1 MELKRIIARD
11 TRAAN
16 EKAVALYGPDVLVIS
31 TSKVRGK
38 TELIVAVD
46 VEPMNAEVA
55 LAETFVPT
63 EKTYS
68 LSAMPVSEEAHLV
81 QEEPASFGKVLDDT
95 MAMHKRQTKPAKADA
110 TGFVSAASLKKA
122 AQEKTASIQEEA
134 LPVQALAAV
143 TPALPAQETVVPP
156 QVVAPTHDVAEERDA
171 MRGREIVQMVRE
183 ELATLRKEFKLS
195 QQMAWQGTGL
205 ARNLMPLRNALQEA
219 AIPVALR
226 ALLIDSI
233 QSFEDVEPAMDE
245 IRRQLCHSMQHSSVT
260 APDQG
265 VHALAGPS
273 GAGKSLM
280 VARLAQHASVN
291 WGSEQVAVISYSDQ
305 RAGAW
310 NQTQLL
316 SAQSGVDCFRATNV
330 TTLKLLLEEHGQ
342 RKFIIIDTPGV
353 QMAERVSEIAAIC
366 KEAQFHVVLPADA
379 SQSSLRRMLSTP
391 HIQWQSLMISKLD
404 EASQPWALIQVLTEG
419 HVGVSGAS
427 RGERIGEWSLQMQA
441 EELVTVALANLSLG
455 YTEAPQEDMSST
467 LAMASARISRLAAQH
482 TRSTHE

>member
-55 LAETFVPT
+55 LAETFVPS

-68 LSAMPVSEEAHLV
+68 LSATPATEEAPLA
-81 QEEPASFGKVLDDT
+81 QEAPASFGKVLNDT
-95 MAMHKRQTKPAKADA
+95 IQKRPAKPTKEDVP
-110 TGFVSAASLKKA
+110 GFVPAAALKKA
-122 AQEKTASIQEEA
+122 QEKA
-134 LPVQALAAV
+134 LPVQTEAPAAEPAPVQETAVKEQVLAA
-143 TPALPAQETVVPP
+143 TQ
-156 QVVAPTHDVAEERDA
+156 HMAEERDA

-265 VHALAGPS
+265 VHVLAGPS

-310 NQTQLL
+310 NQAQLL

-342 RKFIIIDTPGV
+342 RKFLIIDTPGV
-353 QMAERVSEIAAIC
+353 QMAERVSEIVAIC

-379 SQSSLRRMLSTP
+379 SQSSLRRVLSTP

-427 RGERIGEWSLQMQA
+427 RGERIGEWSVQMQA

-455 YTEAPQEDMSST
+455 YTDTPQEDMSST

>member
-46 VEPMNAEVA
+46 VEPMNAEAAV
-55 LAETFVPT
+55 AETFVPT

-68 LSAMPVSEEAHLV
+68 VSATPASDEAPVVAET
-81 QEEPASFGKVLDDT
+81 PASFGKVLDDT
-95 MAMHKRQTKPAKADA
+95 MAMHKRQVKPAVKPVAKSEAQSEDS
-110 TGFVSAASLKKA
+110 GFVPAATLK
-122 AQEKTASIQEEA
+122 Q
-134 LPVQALAAV
+134 AAV
-143 TPALPAQETVVPP
+143 PAVQPVE
-156 QVVAPTHDVAEERDA
+156 DERDA
-171 MRGREIVQMVRE
+171 LRGREIVQMVRE

-233 QSFEDVEPAMDE
+233 QSFEDVDPAMDE
-245 IRRQLCHSMQHSSVT
+245 IRRQLCHSMQHSSAT

-265 VHALAGPS
+265 VHVIAGPS

-342 RKFIIIDTPGV
+342 RKFLIIDTPGV

-379 SQSSLRRMLSTP
+379 SQSSLRRVLSTP

-419 HVGVSGAS
+419 HVGVSAAS
-427 RGERIGEWSLQMQA
+427 RGERMGEWSVQMQA

-455 YTEAPQEDMSST
+455 HTEATPEDMSST

>member
-55 LAETFVPT
+55 LAETFVPS

-68 LSAMPVSEEAHLV
+68 LSATPATEEAPLA
-81 QEEPASFGKVLDDT
+81 QEAPASFGKVLNDT
-95 MAMHKRQTKPAKADA
+95 IQKRPAKPTKEDVP
-110 TGFVSAASLKKA
+110 GFVPAAALKKA
-122 AQEKTASIQEEA
+122 QEKA
-134 LPVQALAAV
+134 LPMQ
-143 TPALPAQETVVPP
+143 T
-156 QVVAPTHDVAEERDA
+156 VAPAAEPAPVQEIVVKEQVLASTQHMAEERDA

-265 VHALAGPS
+265 VHVLAGPS

-310 NQTQLL
+310 NQAQLL

-342 RKFIIIDTPGV
+342 RKFLIIDTPGV
-353 QMAERVSEIAAIC
+353 QMAERVSEIVAIC

-379 SQSSLRRMLSTP
+379 SQSSLRRVLSTQ

-427 RGERIGEWSLQMQA
+427 RGERIGEWSVQMQA

-455 YTEAPQEDMSST
+455 YTDTPSEDMSST

-482 TRSTHE
+482 TRSTQE

>member
-1 MELKRIIARD
+1 LKQA
-11 TRAAN
+11 
-16 EKAVALYGPDVLVIS
+16 
-31 TSKVRGK
+31 
-38 TELIVAVD
+38 
-46 VEPMNAEVA
+46 
-55 LAETFVPT
+55 
-63 EKTYS
+63 
-68 LSAMPVSEEAHLV
+68 
-81 QEEPASFGKVLDDT
+81 
-95 MAMHKRQTKPAKADA
+95 
-110 TGFVSAASLKKA
+110 
-122 AQEKTASIQEEA
+122 
-134 LPVQALAAV
+134 VQAQAA
-143 TPALPAQETVVPP
+143 PAPEVKPPVVPEEVLPAQ
-156 QVVAPTHDVAEERDA
+156 QMAEERDTV
-171 MRGREIVQMVRE
+171 RGREIVQMVRE

-233 QSFEDVEPAMDE
+233 QSFEDVEPALDE
-245 IRRQLCHSMQHSSVT
+245 IRRQLCHSMQQSSVN
-260 APDQG
+260 APEHG
-265 VHALAGPS
+265 VHVLAGPS

-291 WGSEQVAVISYSDQ
+291 LGSEQVAVISYSDQ

-316 SAQSGVDCFRATNV
+316 SAQSGVDCFRATNA

-342 RKFIIIDTPGV
+342 RKLIIIDTPGV
-353 QMAERVSEIAAIC
+353 QMSERVGEISAIS

-379 SQSSLRRMLSTP
+379 SQSSLRRILSTP
-391 HIQWQSLMISKLD
+391 QIQWQSLMISKLD

-427 RGERIGEWSLQMQA
+427 RGERISEWSVQMQV

-455 YTEAPQEDMSST
+455 YTDTNAEDMSST
-467 LAMASARISRLAAQH
+467 LAMASARVSRLAAQH

>member
-55 LAETFVPT
+55 LAETFVPS

-68 LSAMPVSEEAHLV
+68 LSATPVSDEAPLV
-81 QEEPASFGKVLDDT
+81 QEAPASFGKVLNDT
-95 MAMHKRQTKPAKADA
+95 IQKRPAKPTKEDIP
-110 TGFVSAASLKKA
+110 GFVPAAALKKA
-122 AQEKTASIQEEA
+122 QEKA
-134 LPVQALAAV
+134 LPVQTEAPAAE
-143 TPALPAQETVVPP
+143 PAPAQETVVKEPVLAAT
-156 QVVAPTHDVAEERDA
+156 QHMAEERDA

-265 VHALAGPS
+265 VHVIAGPS

-310 NQTQLL
+310 NQAQLL

-342 RKFIIIDTPGV
+342 RKFLIIDTPGV
-353 QMAERVSEIAAIC
+353 QMAERVSEIVAIC

-379 SQSSLRRMLSTP
+379 SQSSLRRVLSTP

-427 RGERIGEWSLQMQA
+427 RGERIGEWSVQMQA

-455 YTEAPQEDMSST
+455 YTDTTQEDMSST

>member
-1 MELKRIIARD
+1 
-11 TRAAN
+11 
-16 EKAVALYGPDVLVIS
+16 
-31 TSKVRGK
+31 
-38 TELIVAVD
+38 
-46 VEPMNAEVA
+46 
-55 LAETFVPT
+55 
-63 EKTYS
+63 
-68 LSAMPVSEEAHLV
+68 
-81 QEEPASFGKVLDDT
+81 
-95 MAMHKRQTKPAKADA
+95 
-110 TGFVSAASLKKA
+110 
-122 AQEKTASIQEEA
+122 
-134 LPVQALAAV
+134 
-143 TPALPAQETVVPP
+143 
-156 QVVAPTHDVAEERDA
+156 
-171 MRGREIVQMVRE
+171 
-183 ELATLRKEFKLS
+183 
-195 QQMAWQGTGL
+195 
-205 ARNLMPLRNALQEA
+205 
-219 AIPVALR
+219 
-226 ALLIDSI
+226 
-233 QSFEDVEPAMDE
+233 
-245 IRRQLCHSMQHSSVT
+245 
-260 APDQG
+260 
-265 VHALAGPS
+265 
-273 GAGKSLM
+273 M

-316 SAQSGVDCFRATNV
+316 SAQSGVDCLRATNV

-379 SQSSLRRMLSTP
+379 SQSSLRRVLSTP

-427 RGERIGEWSLQMQA
+427 RGERIGEWSVQMQA

-455 YTEAPQEDMSST
+455 YAEATQEDMSST

>member
-11 TRAAN
+11 TQAAN

-31 TSKVRGK
+31 TAKVKGK

-46 VEPMNAEVA
+46 VEPLNAEAAVA
-55 LAETFVPT
+55 EAFVPT
-63 EKTYS
+63 DKTYS
-68 LSAMPVSEEAHLV
+68 LSAKQPLNKPQWRRPSPRLLAKYSTTPWPCTSAWANPPKPHHGLCACSFIETNRAARAHRAGRRN
-81 QEEPASFGKVLDDT
+81 QGDSGSSRSFSCPANGRRTRHV
-95 MAMHKRQTKPAKADA
+95 
-110 TGFVSAASLKKA
+110 
-122 AQEKTASIQEEA
+122 
-134 LPVQALAAV
+134 
-143 TPALPAQETVVPP
+143 
-156 QVVAPTHDVAEERDA
+156 
-171 MRGREIVQMVRE
+171 RGREIVQMVRE

-233 QSFEDVEPAMDE
+233 QSFEDVEPALDE
-245 IRRQLCHSMQHSSVT
+245 IRRQLCHSMQQSSVN
-260 APDQG
+260 APEQG
-265 VHALAGPS
+265 VHVLAGPS

-291 WGSEQVAVISYSDQ
+291 LGSEQVAVISYSDQ

-316 SAQSGVDCFRATNV
+316 SAQSGVDCFRATNA

-342 RKFIIIDTPGV
+342 RKLIIIDTPGV
-353 QMAERVSEIAAIC
+353 QMSERVGEICAIS

-379 SQSSLRRMLSTP
+379 SQSSLRRILSTP

-427 RGERIGEWSLQMQA
+427 RGERISEWSVQMQV

-455 YTEAPQEDMSST
+455 YTDTHAEDMSST
-467 LAMASARISRLAAQH
+467 LAMASARVSRLAAQH

>member
-55 LAETFVPT
+55 LAETFVPS

-68 LSAMPVSEEAHLV
+68 LSATPVSEEAPLV
-81 QEEPASFGKVLDDT
+81 QEAPASFGKVLNDT
-95 MAMHKRQTKPAKADA
+95 IQKRPAKPTKEDVP
-110 TGFVSAASLKKA
+110 GFVPAAALKKA
-122 AQEKTASIQEEA
+122 QEKA
-134 LPVQALAAV
+134 LPVQTAA
-143 TPALPAQETVVPP
+143 PAAEPAPVQETVVKE
-156 QVVAPTHDVAEERDA
+156 QVLVATQHMAEERDA

-265 VHALAGPS
+265 VHVIAGPS

-310 NQTQLL
+310 NQAQLL

-342 RKFIIIDTPGV
+342 RKFLIIDTPGV
-353 QMAERVSEIAAIC
+353 QMAERVSEIVAIC

-379 SQSSLRRMLSTP
+379 SQSSLRRVLSTP

-427 RGERIGEWSLQMQA
+427 RGERIGEWSVQMQA

-455 YTEAPQEDMSST
+455 YTDTTQEDMSST

>member
-55 LAETFVPT
+55 LAETFVPS

-68 LSAMPVSEEAHLV
+68 LSATPATEEAPLA
-81 QEEPASFGKVLDDT
+81 QEAPASFGKVLNDT
-95 MAMHKRQTKPAKADA
+95 IQKRPAKPTKEDVP
-110 TGFVSAASLKKA
+110 GFVPAAALKKA
-122 AQEKTASIQEEA
+122 QEKA
-134 LPVQALAAV
+134 LPMQTSAPAAE
-143 TPALPAQETVVPP
+143 PAPVQETVVKE
-156 QVVAPTHDVAEERDA
+156 QVLAATQHMAEERDA
-171 MRGREIVQMVRE
+171 LRGREIVQMVRE

-265 VHALAGPS
+265 VHVLAGPS

-310 NQTQLL
+310 NQAQLL
-316 SAQSGVDCFRATNV
+316 SAQTGVDCFRATNV

-342 RKFIIIDTPGV
+342 RKFLIIDTPGV
-353 QMAERVSEIAAIC
+353 QMAERVSEIVAIC

-379 SQSSLRRMLSTP
+379 SQSSLRRVLSTP

-427 RGERIGEWSLQMQA
+427 RGERIGEWSVQMQV

-455 YTEAPQEDMSST
+455 YNDTTQEDMSST

>member
-11 TRAAN
+11 TQAAN

-31 TSKVRGK
+31 TAKVKGK

-46 VEPMNAEVA
+46 VEP
-55 LAETFVPT
+55 LTAETAVAESFVPT

-68 LSAMPVSEEAHLV
+68 LSRQTAAQQAPLEAP
-81 QEEPASFGKVLDDT
+81 EPAPFGKVLNDT
-95 MAMHKRQTKPAKADA
+95 MAMHKRLGKPAKTPA
-110 TGFVSAASLKKA
+110 TGFVPAAALK
-122 AQEKTASIQEEA
+122 QT
-134 LPVQALAAV
+134 VQAQAA
-143 TPALPAQETVVPP
+143 PAPEVKPPVVPEEVLPAQ
-156 QVVAPTHDVAEERDA
+156 QMAEERDTV
-171 MRGREIVQMVRE
+171 RGREIVQMVRE

-205 ARNLMPLRNALQEA
+205 ARSLMPLRNALQEA

-233 QSFEDVEPAMDE
+233 QSFEDVEPALEE
-245 IRRQLCHSMQHSSVT
+245 IRRQLCHSMQQSSVN
-260 APDQG
+260 APELG
-265 VHALAGPS
+265 VHVLAGPS
-273 GAGKSLM
+273 GSGKSLM

-291 WGSEQVAVISYSDQ
+291 LGSEQVAVISYSDQ

-316 SAQSGVDCFRATNV
+316 SAQSGVDCFRATNA

-342 RKFIIIDTPGV
+342 RKLIIIDTPGV
-353 QMAERVSEIAAIC
+353 QMSERVSEISAIS

-391 HIQWQSLMISKLD
+391 QIQWQSLMISELD

-427 RGERIGEWSLQMQA
+427 RGERISEWSVQMQV

-455 YTEAPQEDMSST
+455 YTDTNAEDMSST
-467 LAMASARISRLAAQH
+467 LAMASARVSRLAAQH

>member
-1 MELKRIIARD
+1 
-11 TRAAN
+11 
-16 EKAVALYGPDVLVIS
+16 
-31 TSKVRGK
+31 
-38 TELIVAVD
+38 
-46 VEPMNAEVA
+46 
-55 LAETFVPT
+55 
-63 EKTYS
+63 
-68 LSAMPVSEEAHLV
+68 
-81 QEEPASFGKVLDDT
+81 
-95 MAMHKRQTKPAKADA
+95 
-110 TGFVSAASLKKA
+110 
-122 AQEKTASIQEEA
+122 
-134 LPVQALAAV
+134 
-143 TPALPAQETVVPP
+143 
-156 QVVAPTHDVAEERDA
+156 
-171 MRGREIVQMVRE
+171 
-183 ELATLRKEFKLS
+183 LRKEFKLS

-226 ALLIDSI
+226 ALLVDSI

-265 VHALAGPS
+265 VHVLAGPS

-280 VARLAQHASVN
+280 VARLAQHASIN

-353 QMAERVSEIAAIC
+353 QMAERVSEIAAIS

-427 RGERIGEWSLQMQA
+427 RGERIGEWTVQMQA

-455 YTEAPQEDMSST
+455 YTDAPPEDMSST

>member
-11 TRAAN
+11 TQAAN

-31 TSKVRGK
+31 TSKVKGK

-46 VEPMNAEVA
+46 VEPLAAEAAVA
-55 LAETFVPT
+55 EAFVPT

-68 LSAMPVSEEAHLV
+68 LSSKTTSQEAPVEAP
-81 QEEPASFGKVLDDT
+81 EPAPFGKVLNDT
-95 MAMHKRQTKPAKADA
+95 MAMHKRLGKPAKAPT
-110 TGFVSAASLKKA
+110 TGFVPAASLKKSV
-122 AQEKTASIQEEA
+122 QEQTALVKEEQA
-134 LPVQALAAV
+134 PLVQPEV
-143 TPALPAQETVVPP
+143 LPAQ
-156 QVVAPTHDVAEERDA
+156 QMAEERDTL
-171 MRGREIVQMVRE
+171 RGREIVQMVRE

-219 AIPVALR
+219 AIPAALR

-233 QSFEDVEPAMDE
+233 QSFEDVEPALDE
-245 IRRQLCHSMQHSSVT
+245 IRRQLCHSMQQSSVS
-260 APDQG
+260 APDLG
-265 VHALAGPS
+265 VHVLAGPS

-291 WGSEQVAVISYSDQ
+291 LGSEQVAVISYSDQ

-316 SAQSGVDCFRATNV
+316 SAQSGVDCFRATNA

-342 RKFIIIDTPGV
+342 RKLIIIDTPGV
-353 QMAERVSEIAAIC
+353 QMSERVGEISAIC

-379 SQSSLRRMLSTP
+379 SQSSLRRILSTP
-391 HIQWQSLMISKLD
+391 QIQWQSLMISKLD

-427 RGERIGEWSLQMQA
+427 RGERISEWSVQMQV

-455 YTEAPQEDMSST
+455 YADTNAEDMSST

-482 TRSTHE
+482 TRATHE

>member
-46 VEPMNAEVA
+46 VEPMNAEAAV
-55 LAETFVPT
+55 AETFVPT
-63 EKTYS
+63 EKTYT
-68 LSAMPVSEEAHLV
+68 LSDTAASEAPPLV
-81 QEEPASFGKVLDDT
+81 QAESASFGKVLDDT
-95 MAMHKRQTKPAKADA
+95 MAMHKRQTKPAKAEA
-110 TGFVSAASLKKA
+110 TGFVPAATLKKA
-122 AQEKTASIQEEA
+122 AQEKKASVIEA
-134 LPVQALAAV
+134 TFAAEQAPLVAEPTQAATQPVQAQAV
-143 TPALPAQETVVPP
+143 QMV
-156 QVVAPTHDVAEERDA
+156 EERDA
-171 MRGREIVQMVRE
+171 LRGREIVQMVRE

-219 AIPVALR
+219 AIPAALR

-233 QSFEDVEPAMDE
+233 QSFEDIEPAMEE
-245 IRRQLCHSMQHSSVT
+245 IRRQLCHSMQHSSVSS
-260 APDQG
+260 PDQG
-265 VHALAGPS
+265 VHVLAGPS

-280 VARLAQHASVN
+280 VARLAQNASVHL
-291 WGSEQVAVISYSDQ
+291 GSEQVAVISYSDQ

-353 QMAERVSEIAAIC
+353 QMGERVSEIAAIC

-379 SQSSLRRMLSTP
+379 SQSSMRRMLSTP
-391 HIQWQSLMISKLD
+391 QIQWQSLMISKLD

-419 HVGVSGAS
+419 HVGVSAAS
-427 RGERIGEWSLQMQA
+427 RGERISEWSVQMQA

-455 YTEAPQEDMSST
+455 HMDAPQEDMSST

>member
-11 TRAAN
+11 TQAAN

-31 TSKVRGK
+31 TAKVKGK

-46 VEPMNAEVA
+46 VEP
-55 LAETFVPT
+55 LTAETAVAEAFVPT
-63 EKTYS
+63 DKTYS
-68 LSAMPVSEEAHLV
+68 LSTQTAAQPAPVAAP
-81 QEEPASFGKVLDDT
+81 EPAPFGKVLNDT
-95 MAMHKRQTKPAKADA
+95 MAMHKRLGKPAKAPA
-110 TGFVSAASLKKA
+110 TGFVPAASLKQTV
-122 AQEKTASIQEEA
+122 QEPTAPAPEIKP
-134 LPVQALAAV
+134 PVLAAEV
-143 TPALPAQETVVPP
+143 SPAQ
-156 QVVAPTHDVAEERDA
+156 QMAEERDTV
-171 MRGREIVQMVRE
+171 RGREIVQMVRE

-233 QSFEDVEPAMDE
+233 QSFEDVEPALDE
-245 IRRQLCHSMQHSSVT
+245 IRRQLCHSMQQSSVS
-260 APDQG
+260 APELG
-265 VHALAGPS
+265 VHVLAGPS

-291 WGSEQVAVISYSDQ
+291 LGSEQVVVISYSDQ

-316 SAQSGVDCFRATNV
+316 SAQSGVDCFRATNA

-342 RKFIIIDTPGV
+342 RKLIIIDTPGV
-353 QMAERVSEIAAIC
+353 QMSERVGEICAIS

-379 SQSSLRRMLSTP
+379 SQSSLRRILSTP

-427 RGERIGEWSLQMQA
+427 RGERISEWSVQMQV

-455 YTEAPQEDMSST
+455 YTDTNAEDMSST
-467 LAMASARISRLAAQH
+467 LAMASARVSRLAAQH

>member
-46 VEPMNAEVA
+46 VEPINAEVA
-55 LAETFVPT
+55 LAETFVPS

-68 LSAMPVSEEAHLV
+68 LSATPASEEAPLV
-81 QEEPASFGKVLDDT
+81 QEAPASFGKVLNDT
-95 MAMHKRQTKPAKADA
+95 IQKRPAKPTKEDVP
-110 TGFVSAASLKKA
+110 GFVPAAALKKA
-122 AQEKTASIQEEA
+122 QEKA
-134 LPVQALAAV
+134 LPVQTEAPAAE
-143 TPALPAQETVVPP
+143 PAPAQETMVKEPVLAAT
-156 QVVAPTHDVAEERDA
+156 QHMAEERDA

-265 VHALAGPS
+265 VHVIAGPS

-310 NQTQLL
+310 NQAQLL

-342 RKFIIIDTPGV
+342 RKFLIIDTPGV
-353 QMAERVSEIAAIC
+353 QMAERVSEIVAIC

-379 SQSSLRRMLSTP
+379 SQSSLRRVLSTP

-427 RGERIGEWSLQMQA
+427 RGERIGEWSVQMQA

-455 YTEAPQEDMSST
+455 YTDTTQEDMSST

>member
-11 TRAAN
+11 TQAAN

-31 TSKVRGK
+31 TAKVKGK

-46 VEPMNAEVA
+46 VEPLNAEAAVA
-55 LAETFVPT
+55 EAFVPT
-63 EKTYS
+63 DKTYS
-68 LSAMPVSEEAHLV
+68 LSAKTAAQQAPVAPPESA
-81 QEEPASFGKVLDDT
+81 PFGKVLNDT

-143 TPALPAQETVVPP
+143 APPAQETVVPP
-156 QVVAPTHDVAEERDA
+156 QVAAPTHDVAEERDA

-260 APDQG
+260 APYQG

-280 VARLAQHASVN
+280 VARLAQHASVS

-455 YTEAPQEDMSST
+455 YTDAPQEDMSST

>member
-46 VEPMNAEVA
+46 VEPMNAEAAV
-55 LAETFVPT
+55 AETFVPT
-63 EKTYS
+63 EKSYS
-68 LSAMPVSEEAHLV
+68 LPVSSQHPEAPV
-81 QEEPASFGKVLDDT
+81 VAPEPATFGKVLDDT
-95 MAMHKRQTKPAKADA
+95 MALHKRQAKPAKAET
-110 TGFVSAASLKKA
+110 TGFVPAASLKKA
-122 AQEKTASIQEEA
+122 AEEKKASVVPQETTDIDPAMPQVA
-134 LPVQALAAV
+134 APATPATVQAQ
-143 TPALPAQETVVPP
+143 AQ
-156 QVVAPTHDVAEERDA
+156 HMAEERDA
-171 MRGREIVQMVRE
+171 LRGREIVQMVRD

-219 AIPVALR
+219 AIPAALR

-233 QSFEDVEPAMDE
+233 QSFEDVEPAMEE
-245 IRRQLCHSMQHSSVT
+245 IRRQLCHSMQQSSVS
-260 APDQG
+260 APELG
-265 VHALAGPS
+265 VHVLAGPS

-280 VARLAQHASVN
+280 VARLAQHASISH
-291 WGSEQVAVISYSDQ
+291 GSEQVAVISYSDQ

-316 SAQSGVDCFRATNV
+316 SAQSGVDCFRASNA

-353 QMAERVSEIAAIC
+353 QMSERVGEISAMC

-427 RGERIGEWSLQMQA
+427 RGERMSEWSLQMQV

-455 YTEAPQEDMSST
+455 HADAPQEDMSST

-482 TRSTHE
+482 TRSSHE

>member
-11 TRAAN
+11 TQAAN

-31 TSKVRGK
+31 TAKVKGK

-46 VEPMNAEVA
+46 VEP
-55 LAETFVPT
+55 LTAETAVAEAFVPT
-63 EKTYS
+63 DKTYS
-68 LSAMPVSEEAHLV
+68 LSTQTAAQPAPVAAP
-81 QEEPASFGKVLDDT
+81 EPAPFGKVLNDT
-95 MAMHKRQTKPAKADA
+95 MAMHKRLGKPAKAPA
-110 TGFVSAASLKKA
+110 TGFVPAASLKQTV
-122 AQEKTASIQEEA
+122 QEPTAPAPEIKP
-134 LPVQALAAV
+134 PVLAAEV
-143 TPALPAQETVVPP
+143 SPAQ
-156 QVVAPTHDVAEERDA
+156 QMAEERDTV
-171 MRGREIVQMVRE
+171 RGREIVQMVRE

-233 QSFEDVEPAMDE
+233 QSFEDVEPALDE
-245 IRRQLCHSMQHSSVT
+245 IRRQLCHSMQQSSVS
-260 APDQG
+260 APEQG
-265 VHALAGPS
+265 VHVLAGPS

-291 WGSEQVAVISYSDQ
+291 LGSEQVAVISYSDQ

-316 SAQSGVDCFRATNV
+316 SAQSGVDCFRATNA

-342 RKFIIIDTPGV
+342 RKLIIIDTPGV
-353 QMAERVSEIAAIC
+353 QMSERVGEICAIS

-379 SQSSLRRMLSTP
+379 SQSSLRRILSTP

-427 RGERIGEWSLQMQA
+427 RGERISEWSVQMQV

-455 YTEAPQEDMSST
+455 YTDTNTEDLSST
-467 LAMASARISRLAAQH
+467 LAMASARVSRLAAQH

>member
-11 TRAAN
+11 TQAAN

-31 TSKVRGK
+31 TSKVKGK

-46 VEPMNAEVA
+46 VEPLNAEAAVA
-55 LAETFVPT
+55 EAFVPT
-63 EKTYS
+63 DKTYS
-68 LSAMPVSEEAHLV
+68 LSAKTAAQEAPVAPP
-81 QEEPASFGKVLDDT
+81 EPAPFGKVLNDT
-95 MAMHKRQTKPAKADA
+95 MAMHKRLGKPAKAPA
-110 TGFVSAASLKKA
+110 TGFVPAASLKQTVQEPTAPAAEIKA
-122 AQEKTASIQEEA
+122 
-134 LPVQALAAV
+134 PVAAAEV
-143 TPALPAQETVVPP
+143 SPAQLM
-156 QVVAPTHDVAEERDA
+156 AEERDTV
-171 MRGREIVQMVRE
+171 RGREIVQMVRE

-233 QSFEDVEPAMDE
+233 QSFEDVEPALDE
-245 IRRQLCHSMQHSSVT
+245 IRRQLCHSMQQSSVN
-260 APDQG
+260 APELG
-265 VHALAGPS
+265 VHVLAGPS

-291 WGSEQVAVISYSDQ
+291 LGSEQVAVISYSDQ

-316 SAQSGVDCFRATNV
+316 SAQSGVDCFRATNA

-342 RKFIIIDTPGV
+342 RKLIIIDTPGV
-353 QMAERVSEIAAIC
+353 QMSERVGEICAIS

-379 SQSSLRRMLSTP
+379 SQSSLRRILSTP
-391 HIQWQSLMISKLD
+391 QIQWQSLMISKLD

-427 RGERIGEWSLQMQA
+427 RGERISEWSVQMQV

-455 YTEAPQEDMSST
+455 YTDTNAEDMSST
-467 LAMASARISRLAAQH
+467 LAMASARVSRLAAQH
-482 TRSTHE
+482 TRATHE

>member
-11 TRAAN
+11 TQAAN

-31 TSKVRGK
+31 TSKVKGK

-46 VEPMNAEVA
+46 VEPLAAEAAVA
-55 LAETFVPT
+55 EAFVPT

-68 LSAMPVSEEAHLV
+68 LSAKTASQEAPVEAP
-81 QEEPASFGKVLDDT
+81 EPAPFGKVLNDT
-95 MAMHKRQTKPAKADA
+95 MAMHKRLGKPAKTPA
-110 TGFVSAASLKKA
+110 TGFVPAASLKKSV
-122 AQEKTASIQEEA
+122 QEQTALVKEEQA
-134 LPVQALAAV
+134 PLVQPEV
-143 TPALPAQETVVPP
+143 LPAQ
-156 QVVAPTHDVAEERDA
+156 QMAEERDTL
-171 MRGREIVQMVRE
+171 RGREIVQMVRE

-219 AIPVALR
+219 AIPAALR

-233 QSFEDVEPAMDE
+233 QSFEDVEPALDE
-245 IRRQLCHSMQHSSVT
+245 IRRQLCHSMQQSSVS
-260 APDQG
+260 APDLG
-265 VHALAGPS
+265 VHVLAGPS

-291 WGSEQVAVISYSDQ
+291 LGSEQVAVISYSDQ

-316 SAQSGVDCFRATNV
+316 SAQSGVDCFRATNA

-342 RKFIIIDTPGV
+342 RKLIIIDTPGV
-353 QMAERVSEIAAIC
+353 QMSERVGEISAIC

-379 SQSSLRRMLSTP
+379 SQSSLRRILSTP
-391 HIQWQSLMISKLD
+391 QIQWQSLMISKLD

-427 RGERIGEWSLQMQA
+427 RGERISEWSVQMQV

-455 YTEAPQEDMSST
+455 YADTNAEDMSST

-482 TRSTHE
+482 TRATHE

>member
-11 TRAAN
+11 TQAAN

-31 TSKVRGK
+31 TAKVKGK

-46 VEPMNAEVA
+46 VEP
-55 LAETFVPT
+55 LTAETAVAEAFVPT
-63 EKTYS
+63 DKTYS
-68 LSAMPVSEEAHLV
+68 LSTQTAAQPAPVAAP
-81 QEEPASFGKVLDDT
+81 EPAPFGKVLNDT
-95 MAMHKRQTKPAKADA
+95 MAMHKRLGKPAKAPA
-110 TGFVSAASLKKA
+110 TGFVPAASLKQTVQEPTAPTPEIKPPLSA
-122 AQEKTASIQEEA
+122 AEVS
-134 LPVQALAAV
+134 
-143 TPALPAQETVVPP
+143 PAQ
-156 QVVAPTHDVAEERDA
+156 QMAEERDTV
-171 MRGREIVQMVRE
+171 RGREIVQMVRE

-233 QSFEDVEPAMDE
+233 QSFEDVEPALDE
-245 IRRQLCHSMQHSSVT
+245 IRRQLCHSMQQCSVS
-260 APDQG
+260 APELG
-265 VHALAGPS
+265 VHVLAGPS

-291 WGSEQVAVISYSDQ
+291 IGSEQVAVISYSDQ

-316 SAQSGVDCFRATNV
+316 SAQSGVDCFRATNA

-342 RKFIIIDTPGV
+342 RKLIIIDTPGV
-353 QMAERVSEIAAIC
+353 QMSERVDEICAIS

-379 SQSSLRRMLSTP
+379 SQSSLRRILSTP

-427 RGERIGEWSLQMQA
+427 RGERISEWSVKMQV

-455 YTEAPQEDMSST
+455 YTDNNPEDMSST
-467 LAMASARISRLAAQH
+467 LAMASARVSRLAAQH

>member
-55 LAETFVPT
+55 LAETFVPS

-68 LSAMPVSEEAHLV
+68 LSATPATEEAPLA
-81 QEEPASFGKVLDDT
+81 QEAPASFGKVLNDT
-95 MAMHKRQTKPAKADA
+95 IQKRPAKPTKEDVP
-110 TGFVSAASLKKA
+110 GFVPAAALKKA
-122 AQEKTASIQEEA
+122 QEKA
-134 LPVQALAAV
+134 LPMQ
-143 TPALPAQETVVPP
+143 T
-156 QVVAPTHDVAEERDA
+156 VAPAAEPAPVQEIVVKEQVLASTQHMAEERDA

-265 VHALAGPS
+265 VHVLAGPS

-310 NQTQLL
+310 NQAQLL

-342 RKFIIIDTPGV
+342 RKFLIIDTPGV
-353 QMAERVSEIAAIC
+353 QMAERVSEIVAIC

-379 SQSSLRRMLSTP
+379 SQSSLRRVLSTP

-427 RGERIGEWSLQMQA
+427 RGERIGEWSVQMQA

-455 YTEAPQEDMSST
+455 YTDTPSEDMSST

>member
-68 LSAMPVSEEAHLV
+68 LSATSGSEESPLV

-143 TPALPAQETVVPP
+143 APSVPAQETVVQP

-265 VHALAGPS
+265 VHVLAGPS
-273 GAGKSLM
+273 GAGKSTVL
-280 VARLAQHASVN
+280 
-291 WGSEQVAVISYSDQ
+291 
-305 RAGAW
+305 
-310 NQTQLL
+310 QLL
-316 SAQSGVDCFRATNV
+316 MRFYDPQSGVIRLDGVPLADLRREDFRAHMALVPQDPVIFAASAMDNIRF
-330 TTLKLLLEEHGQ
+330 G
-342 RKFIIIDTPGV
+342 RPGATD
-353 QMAERVSEIAAIC
+353 AEVREAAQAAAAHEFIAA
-366 KEAQFHVVLPADA
+366 LPQGYDTWLGER
-379 SQSSLRRMLSTP
+379 LRRGVGWWHAGHELQ
-391 HIQWQSLMISKLD
+391 HAAAAYCIQ
-404 EASQPWALIQVLTEG
+404 
-419 HVGVSGAS
+419 GVACD
-427 RGERIGEWSLQMQA
+427 
-441 EELVTVALANLSLG
+441 V
-455 YTEAPQEDMSST
+455 
-467 LAMASARISRLAAQH
+467 
-482 TRSTHE
+482 